1 VTRVWLI
8 RHGATTA
15 PPGRA
20 IGVSD
25 PPLSDIGRAQ
35 ARSLAVA
42 LATRPLVRV
51 ISSDLRRAL
60 ETAEIIAASQRLV
73 VETSADLREIDFGT
87 WEGRDL
93 RDLWFEDSIAARS
106 WELDVR
112 HTPGSFG
119 ENVSDVERR
128 VAAFWKQT
136 SLLRA
141 TGEIAIV
148 GHGGSL
154 AALHSLISHSPLEA
168 SFASR
173 LDLGAMIGLD
183 A

>member
-1 VTRVWLI
+1 VWLI
-8 RHGATTA
+8 RHGATAA

-20 IGVSD
+20 IGFSD
-25 PPLSDIGRAQ
+25 PSLSDLGRLQ
-35 ARSLAVA
+35 ACSLADA

-60 ETAEIIAASQRLV
+60 ETAEIIASSHRLV
-73 VETSADLREIDFGT
+73 VETSAALREIDFGM

-93 RDLWFEDSIAARS
+93 SDLWFEDSVAARS

-112 HTPGSFG
+112 HTPASFG

-128 VAAFWKQT
+128 VAAFWKQP
-136 SLLRA
+136 SLLPA

-154 AALHSLISHSPLEA
+154 AALRSVISHSPLEA
-168 SFASR
+168 SIASR

>member
-25 PPLSDIGRAQ
+25 PPLSDLGRDQ

-42 LATRPLVRV
+42 LAGRPIVRV

-60 ETAEIIAASQRLV
+60 ETAAIIASRHRLV
-73 VETSADLREIDFGT
+73 VEPSAALREIDFGA

-93 RDLWFEDSIAARS
+93 ADLWLEDSGAARS

-119 ENVSDVERR
+119 EDVGDVERR
-128 VAAFWKQT
+128 VAFFWKQM
-136 SLLRA
+136 SRPPA
-141 TGEIAIV
+141 TGEVAIV

-154 AALHSLISHSPLEA
+154 AALRSLISHSPLEVC
-168 SFASR
+168 FASR

>member
-1 VTRVWLI
+1 MTRVWLI

-15 PPGRA
+15 PHGRA

-25 PPLSDIGRAQ
+25 PPLSDLGRAE

-42 LATRPLVRV
+42 LATRPLARV
-51 ISSDLRRAL
+51 ISSDLRRAI
-60 ETAEIIAASQRLV
+60 ETAAIIASSHQLE
-73 VETSADLREIDFGT
+73 VETSAALREIDFGT

-93 RDLWFEDSIAARS
+93 SDLWMEDSVAARS

-112 HTPGSFG
+112 HSPGSFG
-119 ENVSDVERR
+119 ENVSDVQRR
-128 VAAFWKQT
+128 VAAFWKQA
-136 SLLRA
+136 SLLPA

-154 AALHSLISHSPLEA
+154 AALRSLIAHQPLEV
-168 SFASR
+168 SISSR
-173 LDLGAMIGLD
+173 LDLGAMIGVD